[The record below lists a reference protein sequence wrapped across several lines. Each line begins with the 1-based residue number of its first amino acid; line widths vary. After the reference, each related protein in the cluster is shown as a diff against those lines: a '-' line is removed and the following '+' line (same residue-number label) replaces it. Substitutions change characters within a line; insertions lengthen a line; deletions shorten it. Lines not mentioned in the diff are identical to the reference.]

1 MSWLSL
7 CLFFWPV
14 HPDVLK
20 PNRIGI
26 RMRSLLSKLN
36 LRLSRRI
43 GISRAAG
50 TRGIENGRIISIPD
64 GEQAEIRRAQF
75 GTLAPLR
82 SPATAAL
89 IALPRTIELHDVS
102 GGAIHSIRSSRR
114 LRRALPPARIQDDP
128 HRWAIS

>member
-1 MSWLSL
+1 VSWLSL

-43 GISRAAG
+43 GISGAAG

-64 GEQAEIRRAQF
+64 GEQAEIREIRRAQF

-89 IALPRTIELHDVS
+89 IALPRTVELYDVS
-102 GGAIHSIRSSRR
+102 GGAIHSIR
-114 LRRALPPARIQDDP
+114 AA
-128 HRWAIS
+128 AA